1 MARRAKKQARRNGG
15 NGMPGWVWLLV
26 GLLGGVV
33 VAGYLIIRSG
43 WSGGADLLPRPDPQA
58 QPPVATTAPEP
69 EVAPESRRPKYEFYD
84 VLRDKEV
91 EIPDAEL
98 SVQAAEKGI
107 GFNRNA
113 AEAARARLVDEAEVD
128 LLNDLLRYPEVLEA
142 AAANRAPQLLATYLR
157 ELAATFHGF
166 YNACPI
172 LAGSDEELRHAR
184 LGLAAA
190 TRQVLANG
198 LGLLGVSA
206 PEAM

>member
-43 WSGGADLLPRPDPQA
+43 WSGGTDLLPRPDPQA

-98 SVQAAEKGI
+98 SVQAAEPPPAAAPQGVRYLLQV
-107 GFNRNA
+107 GA
-113 AEAARARLVDEAEVD
+113 YGSADVAEAMKARIALTGEQARVESSPVEGGRVIHRVRLGPYPDPAALARAK
-128 LLNDLLRYPEVLEA
+128 A
-142 AAANRAPQLLATYLR
+142 A
-157 ELAATFHGF
+157 
-166 YNACPI
+166 
-172 LAGSDEELRHAR
+172 LAGHGIESMAIKAE
-184 LGLAAA
+184 
-190 TRQVLANG
+190 
-198 LGLLGVSA
+198 
-206 PEAM
+206 